1 MQNELNHCLKV
12 IKDGGVILFPTDTIW
27 GLGCDATNK
36 EAVDKIFKIKNR
48 DNQKPVVI
56 LLNDE
61 NLIFDYVKEV
71 PDVAFDLIELS
82 DDPLTIIYPNAKNL
96 SEQVIAN
103 DGSVAIRICK
113 SDACADLLKRYR
125 KPIVATSANISGEKS
140 PTDFNSISADIIEKV
155 DCIYNAD
162 YYNQRIEP
170 SKIIQLKSDGTIKI
184 IRK

>member
-1 MQNELNHCLKV
+1 MQNELIHCLKI

-36 EAVDKIFKIKNR
+36 EAVDKIFEIKNR
-48 DNQKPVVI
+48 DKQKAVVI

-61 NLIFDYVKEV
+61 NLIFDYVKDV

-82 DDPLTIIYPNAKNL
+82 DHPLTIIYPNAKNL
-96 SEQVIAN
+96 SEKVIGK

-113 SDACADLLKRYR
+113 SDACSELLKKYR
-125 KPIVATSANISGEKS
+125 KPLVATSANFSGEKS
-140 PTDFNSISADIIEKV
+140 PSDFNSISDELIEKV
-155 DCIYNAD
+155 DCVYNID
-162 YYNQRIEP
+162 FNNQHDKP
-170 SKIIQLKSDGTIKI
+170 SKIIKLKNDGTLKI